1 MLTRP
6 SLRVVPAVLCAS
18 LAIAASAA
26 PARAQAQLASPF
38 GDHMVLQRGRPLPI
52 WGTAAPGERVQ
63 VAFREASAET
73 QADERGHWRVELPP
87 QELGEPAT
95 LKVSATNTLE
105 LADVL
110 VGEVWLCSGQS
121 NMEWS
126 VARCG
131 DAEKEIAEATR
142 PTIRLYTVKRATSAE
157 PQSALQGSWQVC
169 APETVKDFSAT
180 AYYFGREL
188 SRHLGV
194 PIGLLHSSWGGTP
207 VEAWIAPQDLRE
219 EPGARALLAKW
230 EERIAADAKQG
241 GSPHAPS
248 RLYNAMI
255 APLVP
260 FALRGAIWYQGESNA
275 SRAAEYRA
283 LFPRLLHSWRAAW
296 GQGDFGFYFVQLANF
311 RTNADPRMWAELRE
325 AQTLAL
331 SLPATGMAVTID
343 IGNSTDIHPK
353 NKQDVGKRLALWAL
367 AEEYGRD
374 LVRSGPLYR
383 RATVRGSAVEIA
395 FDHARGLA
403 TRDGEA
409 PRGFE
414 LAGSDRVYHPAEAR
428 LEGERVILSSS
439 AVPRPVAARYAWK
452 DDPLEANLQNGAGL
466 PASPFR
472 SDAWPLF
479 TAGKSL

>member
-1 MLTRP
+1 MLVHP
-6 SLRVVPAVLCAS
+6 FLRVASAVLFA
-18 LAIAASAA
+18 LAVSAA
-26 PARAQAQLASPF
+26 ETRAQAKLASPF
-38 GDHMVLQRGRPLPI
+38 GDHMVLQRGRPLPV

-63 VAFREASAET
+63 VAFRSASLET
-73 QADERGHWRVELPP
+73 IADDGGRWRVELPA

-95 LKVSATNTLE
+95 LKITATNTLE

-126 VARCG
+126 VSRCG
-131 DAEKEIAEATR
+131 DPEKEIADATR
-142 PTIRLYTVKRATSAE
+142 PTIRLYTAARGTSAE
-157 PQSALQGSWQVC
+157 PQRELQGSWQVC

-188 SRHLGV
+188 SQHLGV
-194 PIGLLHSSWGGTP
+194 PIGLIHSSWGGTP

-219 EPGARALLAKW
+219 EPRAQALLAKW
-230 EERIAADAKQG
+230 EERITANEKQSA
-241 GSPHAPS
+241 SPHAPA

-275 SRAAEYRA
+275 SRAEEYRF

-311 RTNADPRMWAELRE
+311 KTNGNPHEWAELRE
-325 AQTLAL
+325 AQTMTLA
-331 SLPATGMAVTID
+331 LPATGMAVTID

-367 AEEYGRD
+367 AQEYGRD
-374 LVRSGPLYR
+374 LVKSGPLFQ
-383 RATVRGSAVEIA
+383 RATVRGNTLELA
-395 FDHARGLA
+395 FTHARGLA
-403 TRDGEA
+403 TRDGQA
-409 PRGFE
+409 LRGFE
-414 LAGSDRVYHPAEAR
+414 LAGADRVYHPAEAR
-428 LEGERVILSSS
+428 IEGERVILSSA
-439 AVPRPVAARYAWK
+439 AVAQPVAARYAWS

-472 SDAWPLF
+472 SDAWPMV
-479 TAGKSL
+479 TAGRSL

>member
-1 MLTRP
+1 MKFRALFLATACLLAVSARAD
-6 SLRVVPAVLCAS
+6 LRLPAFFSDHMVFQRDAPIPVWGWADSGTEVVAQLGPDKAKAVTAKAGDDGRWSVKLP
-18 LAIAASAA
+18 AA
-26 PARAQAQLASPF
+26 PA
-38 GDHMVLQRGRPLPI
+38 
-52 WGTAAPGERVQ
+52 TATGLDFSV
-63 VAFREASAET
+63 SAGGKT
-73 QADERGHWRVELPP
+73 I
-87 QELGEPAT
+87 T
-95 LKVSATNTLE
+95 LK
-105 LADVL
+105 DVL

-142 PTIRLYTVKRATSAE
+142 PTIRLYTVKRATSSE
-157 PQSALQGSWQVC
+157 PLRELQGSWEVC
-169 APETVKDFSAT
+169 SPETVKDFSAT

-194 PIGLLHSSWGGTP
+194 PIGLVHSSWGGTP

-219 EPGARALLAKW
+219 EPRAQSLLAKW
-230 EERIAADAKQG
+230 EERIAADAKQNG
-241 GSPHAPS
+241 AAHAPS

-275 SRAAEYRA
+275 SRAEEYRA

-331 SLPATGMAVTID
+331 TLPATGMAVTID

-367 AEEYGRD
+367 AQEYGRD
-374 LVRSGPLYR
+374 LVKSGPLYR
-383 RATVRGSAVEIA
+383 RATVSGSALEIA
-395 FDHARGLA
+395 FEHARGLA

-428 LEGERVILSSS
+428 IEGERVILSSP

-452 DDPLEANLQNGAGL
+452 DDPLEANLVNGAGL

-472 SDAWPLF
+472 SDSWPLF
-479 TAGKSL
+479 TAGRSL